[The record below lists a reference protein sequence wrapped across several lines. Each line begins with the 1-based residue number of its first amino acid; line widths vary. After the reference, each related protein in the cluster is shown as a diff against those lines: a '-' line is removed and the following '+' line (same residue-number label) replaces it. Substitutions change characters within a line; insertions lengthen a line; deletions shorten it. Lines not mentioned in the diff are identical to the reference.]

1 MTNWFFES
9 LCNRVAQIRDI
20 DPAKLKEK
28 LGLSKKYRDDSHRR
42 WSWDEI
48 FMSMAYVIGKRSPDA
63 NTQIGCVIVDEK
75 NHIVA
80 TGFNGFPPG
89 AFDEELPNI
98 RDDGHKYRYIVHAEL
113 NAVLQAT
120 QSDLSKCKAYVTG
133 APCNECLKVLIS
145 KGIKEIIIGDIGHV
159 TDDVYEDLHAFLTEM
174 HEVQVKRFRG
184 MIVDTENLKPVG
196 QADGESDTTD

>member
-1 MTNWFFES
+1 MNYFFQNICQEAADE
-9 LCNRVAQIRDI
+9 CGCDVDVFKDR
-20 DPAKLKEK
+20 
-28 LGLSKKYRDDSHRR
+28 LGINGKYRDNDYER
-42 WSWDEI
+42 WSWDQI
-48 FMSMAYVIGKRSPDA
+48 FMSIAYTVACRSSDA
-63 NTQIGCVIVDEK
+63 NTQHGCVIVDDK

-113 NAVLQAT
+113 NAVLQST
-120 QSDLSKCKAYVTG
+120 QSDLSTCRAYITG

-159 TDDVYEDLHAFLTEM
+159 TDETYDNLHSFLTKM
-174 HEVQVKRFRG
+174 HGVQVKHFRG
-184 MIVDTENLKPVG
+184 MIADTRNLRHIG
-196 QADGESDTTD
+196 QVDGESDTTN